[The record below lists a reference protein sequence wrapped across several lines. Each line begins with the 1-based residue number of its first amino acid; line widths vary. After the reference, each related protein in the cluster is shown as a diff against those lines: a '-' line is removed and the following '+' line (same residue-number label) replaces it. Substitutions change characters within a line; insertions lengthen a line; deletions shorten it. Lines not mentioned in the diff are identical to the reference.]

1 MQYFI
6 NENFCCKYLKK
17 IKIIVSL
24 TSWPKRIKNVATVI
38 NSLLNQNIEPDLI
51 ELNLCIIEFPNKEKD
66 LPKELNILISKNKK
80 IEINWVEKNT
90 GVFKKII
97 PTIKKY
103 YGLNYYLL
111 SVDDDFIYRK
121 DYIELMVYNIQ
132 KYNSDSFCLTNSQVI
147 GNRMIYKSLI
157 FKNDFIE
164 KLTDEIIETRIDDS
178 YIKYYLMK
186 KKKKMAMYRPNN
198 IKDIMKIYNPI
209 HPNSRNE
216 TGVYSPKLV
225 KRALQLINKIQFN

>member
-1 MQYFI
+1 M
-6 NENFCCKYLKK
+6 
-17 IKIIVSL
+17 
-24 TSWPKRIKNVATVI
+24 TSWPKRII
-38 NSLLNQNIEPDLI
+38 NLVPVLKSLLNQTIEPDLI

-66 LPKELNILISKNKK
+66 LPKELNILMSKNKK

-132 KYNSDSFCLTNSQVI
+132 KYNSDSFCLTKSHVI

-157 FKNDFIE
+157 FEKDFIE

-178 YIKYYLMK
+178 YIKYYLVK

-209 HPNSRNE
+209 HPNSRNK
-216 TGVYSPKLV
+216 TGVYSPKLI
-225 KRALQLINKIQFN
+225 KRAIQLINKIQFN